1 MFERDS
7 NLVRFVSYETAAWR
21 GGGGCRRPRGMSL
34 QLRSSSRREENG
46 ESAATWQGGAILV
59 CWSAGGSQEFPGGQE
74 VDPHPALLS
83 LCCPVL
89 RLPTAQPRASSA
101 WPPPTWSPH
110 GHWMEGLPQLMWSL
124 TDKGPWEHLKQ

>member
-34 QLRSSSRREENG
+34 QLRSSSRREESG

-74 VDPHPALLS
+74 VDPHLLSPVFAALSCVSLLLS
-83 LCCPVL
+83 LGPH
-89 RLPTAQPRASSA
+89 
-101 WPPPTWSPH
+101 PPGHLPH
-110 GHWMEGLPQLMWSL
+110 GHRMEGLPQLMWSL